1 MHFVCLNIHQI
12 DYDSLYKTHVL
23 REIVLLDAAEI
34 LKKNRIKFVPLYT
47 SWLLRMA
54 VALSNS
60 HRADF
65 LLN

>member
-1 MHFVCLNIHQI
+1 MF
-12 DYDSLYKTHVL
+12 L

-65 LLN
+65 